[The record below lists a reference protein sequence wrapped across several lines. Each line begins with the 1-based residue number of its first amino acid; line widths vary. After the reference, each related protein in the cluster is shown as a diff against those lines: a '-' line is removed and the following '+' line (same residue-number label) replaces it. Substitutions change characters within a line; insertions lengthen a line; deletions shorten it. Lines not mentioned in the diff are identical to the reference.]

1 MSVSTNT
8 KLVGLKVNTIHKD
21 MHPRNQE
28 LSKKLVNLV
37 KDHAKKMN
45 IKILKDHNANLIAM

>member
-28 LSKKLVNLV
+28 LLNKLVIICL
-37 KDHAKKMN
+37 KKMKMKIFSN
-45 IKILKDHNANLIAM
+45 IYQ

>member
-28 LSKKLVNLV
+28 SSNKLVNLI